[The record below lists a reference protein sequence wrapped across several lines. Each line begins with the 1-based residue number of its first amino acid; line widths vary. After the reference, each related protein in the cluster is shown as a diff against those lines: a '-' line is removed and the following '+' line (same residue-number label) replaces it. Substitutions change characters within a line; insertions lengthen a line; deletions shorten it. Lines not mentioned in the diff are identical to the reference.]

1 VHDTSGKRAIRKLPR
16 EITELNGALKAII
29 QMESKS
35 AKKAGTF
42 TLGSARQRRAL
53 CVACV
58 RACGILVRA
67 IDGVRAGCA

>member
-1 VHDTSGKRAIRKLPR
+1 VHNTSGKRAIRNKLPR
-16 EITELNGALKAII
+16 EITELIGALKAII

-35 AKKAGTF
+35 AKKASTF

-58 RACGILVRA
+58 RACVRA
-67 IDGVRAGCA
+67 VSW